1 MSPTKRKTSSVE
13 KIRFS
18 LRRCYK
24 MDYSNKKQIFG
35 RGFTIDELLAHM
47 DGDKE

>member
-1 MSPTKRKTSSVE
+1 VKKFV
-13 KIRFS
+13 FHFGGD
-18 LRRCYK
+18 LK
-24 MDYSNKKQIFG
+24 MNNKKQIFG